1 MSKTI
6 KILILGSV
14 ILNILLIGIIIGNV
28 SKRFF
33 REDSPGRTPAELT
46 VKLPPEKERLFSDTM
61 GKVRLENREIRKQI
75 REGREKIFSILT
87 APQFDEAAYESETTK
102 LHELRMLM
110 MHQLS
115 DTTKQ
120 LAKQLNQEER
130 KALAEQLKR
139 SQRARM
145 RDKSL

>member
-14 ILNILLIGIIIGNV
+14 VLNILLLGIIIGNV
-28 SKRFF
+28 SQRFF
-33 REDSPGRTPAELT
+33 REDSLRRTPSEWT
-46 VKLPPEKERLFSDTM
+46 VKLPPEKERLFSGTM
-61 GKVRLENREIRKQI
+61 GKVRSENREIRKQI

-87 APQFDEAAYESETTK
+87 APQFDETAYESETKK
-102 LHELRMLM
+102 LHERRMLM

-115 DTTKQ
+115 DSTKQ
-120 LAKQLNQEER
+120 LARQFNQEER

-145 RDKSL
+145 RDKTQ

>member
-6 KILILGSV
+6 KILILASV
-14 ILNILLIGIIIGNV
+14 ILNILLIGVIIGNV
-28 SKRFF
+28 SQRFF
-33 REDSPGRTPAELT
+33 KEDSLRRTPPELT
-46 VKLPPEKERLFSDTM
+46 VKLPPEKEKLFSDTL
-61 GKVRLENREIRKQI
+61 GKVRLENREIRKQV
-75 REGREKIFSILT
+75 REGRENIFSILT
-87 APQFDEAAYESETTK
+87 APQFDEAAYESETKK

-130 KALAEQLKR
+130 KALAEWLKR
-139 SQRARM
+139 SQRAPRE
-145 RDKSL
+145 R